1 MKRSIL
7 AILFLLSFV
16 PISSQNKTLS
26 NYGVK
31 DRTVTPTVIS
41 NVVSNVPMSRAMSYQ
56 KLETL
61 VPYIKKASKQFHI
74 PENVIAAVLYE
85 EILHRKPVDVK
96 TFGVAQLGL
105 NELITQGLP
114 PKKELLNDDE
124 VSVWLLASKLRRLQ
138 NETGSLRDAII
149 LHNGYYDYYDSIRK
163 TAKDPKVLTL
173 LSQQQQSITI
183 LAEAMSAHLPR
194 IQTTTIKHGMGLVS
208 LVIFH

>member
-1 MKRSIL
+1 MKRSLL

-41 NVVSNVPMSRAMSYQ
+41 NVVSNVPMTRAMSYE

-61 VPYIKKASKQFHI
+61 VPYIKRASKQFNI

-105 NELITQGLP
+105 NELVLQGLP
-114 PKKELLNDDE
+114 PKRELLDDDE
-124 VSVWLLASKLRRLQ
+124 VSVWLLSSKLRRLQ
-138 NETGSLRDAII
+138 NQTGSLRDAII
-149 LHNGYYDYYDSIRK
+149 LHNGYYDYYDSVRK

-173 LSQQQQSITI
+173 LSQQQRRTTI
-183 LAEAMSAHLPR
+183 L
-194 IQTTTIKHGMGLVS
+194 T
-208 LVIFH
+208 